1 MIKNLLGIPGNMIKG
16 HLRRF
21 AEDDSG
27 IGVVE
32 LILILV
38 VLIGLVVIFRDQLT
52 SLVNGIF
59 ERIVDESS
67 AV

>member
-1 MIKNLLGIPGNMIKG
+1 MIRSLIKIAGIRIKEHING
-16 HLRRF
+16 F
-21 AEDDSG
+21 ARDDKG

-59 ERIVDESS
+59 ERIVNDSQ

>member
-1 MIKNLLGIPGNMIKG
+1 MVKRIVTGIAA
-16 HLRRF
+16 RTRAF
-21 AEDDSG
+21 ARDDKG

-52 SLVNGIF
+52 SLVNSIF
-59 ERIVDESS
+59 ERIVNDSQ

>member
-1 MIKNLLGIPGNMIKG
+1 MYYIIRGLINCTKDLKKDNK
-16 HLRRF
+16 
-21 AEDDSG
+21 G

-52 SLVNGIF
+52 SLVNSIF
-59 ERIVDESS
+59 ERIVNDSS

>member
-1 MIKNLLGIPGNMIKG
+1 MLYIMKG
-16 HLRRF
+16 FMGLTKKC
-21 AEDDSG
+21 AKDNKG

-59 ERIVDESS
+59 ERIVNDSS